1 MALGWKFS
9 RPAWCFHCCWNLCVR
24 SSFRHCWGH
33 TCTSIRA
40 WRNRSAAVR
49 RIAKAFEAHRPTM
62 RVLVPLIAF
71 FGETL
76 TAPMTIAAVRKRSMF
91 WSRAIIHRILRCS
104 LLMTVLAVAPACAEQ
119 GFDNVAGSWSGS
131 GSMKPSDGARERV
144 RCKVDYNIKN
154 AGQSVKMNVRCASD
168 AYKMDLSANIDQNGT
183 ALSGNWFESQYR
195 QGGKVS
201 GQNVNGL
208 IEAKVESDTIIALLT
223 VRTKGNHQTFVME
236 APGAW
241 VSQVSIDLVRD
252 PR

>member
-1 MALGWKFS
+1 MF
-9 RPAWCFHCCWNLCVR
+9 
-24 SSFRHCWGH
+24 
-33 TCTSIRA
+33 
-40 WRNRSAAVR
+40 RNRTTV
-49 RIAKAFEAHRPTM
+49 
-62 RVLVPLIAF
+62 
-71 FGETL
+71 
-76 TAPMTIAAVRKRSMF
+76 
-91 WSRAIIHRILRCS
+91 HRILRC
-104 LLMTVLAVAPACAEQ
+104 LFLMSIFAAAPAYAEQ
-119 GFDNVAGSWSGS
+119 SFDSVAGSWSGS
-131 GSMKPSDGARERV
+131 GTMKPSDGPRERV
-144 RCKVDYNIKN
+144 RCKIDYAPKN

-208 IEAKVESDTIIALLT
+208 IEAKVESDTIVALLT
-223 VRTKGNHQTFVME
+223 VRTRGNRQIFVME

>member
-1 MALGWKFS
+1 
-9 RPAWCFHCCWNLCVR
+9 
-24 SSFRHCWGH
+24 
-33 TCTSIRA
+33 
-40 WRNRSAAVR
+40 
-49 RIAKAFEAHRPTM
+49 M

-71 FGETL
+71 FGETP
-76 TAPMTIAAVRKRSMF
+76 TGPMTVAAVRKRSMF

-104 LLMTVLAVAPACAEQ
+104 LLMTVLAIAPACAEQ

-252 PR
+252 AR